1 MQQGSKLSESRKKDT
16 LRHNLITYKH
26 KYEQAQ
32 HDLQVKNRCYQNVM
46 KQRDD
51 AEVKVKLLTK
61 LIDDDLMLNSHQI
74 EIASSL
80 LNKIGV

>member
-1 MQQGSKLSESRKKDT
+1 MEKGSNLSESRKKDT
-16 LRHNLITYKH
+16 LRNKMATYKH
-26 KYEQAQ
+26 KYEQLQ
-32 HDLQVKNRCYQNVM
+32 HDSQVKERCYQNVM

-61 LIDDDLMLNSHQI
+61 LIDDDLMLNSHQR
-74 EIASSL
+74 EIASSA